1 MNSLMTKLMLKVI
14 VIREDDESVALML
27 VLEKVSWLKLCC

>member
-1 MNSLMTKLMLKVI
+1 MLKVI

-27 VLEKVSWLKLCC
+27 VPEKVSWFKVVLLILALP